1 MIHNVLKAYLVKRP
15 EKHLSGVQWGYLF
28 FIIGISIILIVLM
41 FLHFSKIARSILELV
56 IIIAALF
63 VFSHFEKKLNEKWRT
78 DYVDNEK
85 RIDVIRTILLED
97 MTYKIGNQYSSWYS
111 EQKIDYLIEEGI
123 NWIEDQEKRKK
134 GNENFAHIAVLPVIA
149 FLADVIK
156 GSISSD
162 DAIVGCVFI
171 LIIIII
177 GYCIDRFIS
186 LIIDLI
192 IKTGSADEMEL
203 LIRLLKELKI
213 RDFAE

>member
-123 NWIEDQEKRKK
+123 NWIEDQEKRKRK
-134 GNENFAHIAVLPVIA
+134 LCAYCSFACN
-149 FLADVIK
+149 
-156 GSISSD
+156 SIFGRCYQGID
-162 DAIVGCVFI
+162 FI
-171 LIIIII
+171 
-177 GYCIDRFIS
+177 R
-186 LIIDLI
+186 
-192 IKTGSADEMEL
+192 
-203 LIRLLKELKI
+203 
-213 RDFAE
+213 